1 MSNQDKIWMD
11 GAFFKKKNFSNG
23 GSIHTMYSPNVDE
36 LCAWLQANKK
46 QDNSISINISG
57 SKEPRMDDKGN
68 EKLNASLD
76 TWEPQAQ
83 QQAPQQQMQQPMAPQ
98 MQQIPQQPVQYQ
110 QPVAPQQMQQPQMM
124 PQQGM
129 GDPQF

>member
-1 MSNQDKIWMD
+1 MSNDKIFVQ
-11 GAFFKKKNFSNG
+11 GLFAKKKNFNNG
-23 GSIHTMYSPNVDE
+23 GSLHTNYVPNVDE
-36 LCAWLQANKK
+36 FCAFLQQNKK
-46 QDNSISINISG
+46 QDGSISWNVSG